1 MLSVPRPPPVAAAD
15 AATRAA
21 MFFDLG
27 WSEMLVI
34 GAIALVVIGPK
45 ELPRALRTAG
55 TWARK
60 ARSMTRELQ
69 GSVEEMIREAELDEV
84 RKGLKKALDFDVKK
98 EVLNTVDPTGE
109 LAESIK
115 MPSIP
120 DYFSETRPK
129 PAATSPG
136 LPVLTPPPAMIGFDE
151 PVAPAADSTPAQ
163 SSQKP
168 DEPATSRA

>member
-1 MLSVPRPPPVAAAD
+1 
-15 AATRAA
+15 

-34 GAIALVVIGPK
+34 GAVALIVIGPK
-45 ELPRALRTAG
+45 ELPSALRTAG

-84 RKGLKKALDFDVKK
+84 RKGLKKALDFDVKGQ
-98 EVLNTVDPTGE
+98 VLNTVDPSGE
-109 LAESIK
+109 LADSLK
-115 MPSIP
+115 LPSIP
-120 DYFSETRPK
+120 DYFSKTRSTPV
-129 PAATSPG
+129 ATSQG
-136 LPVLTPPPAMIGFDE
+136 LPVLTPPPTMIGFDE
-151 PVAPAADSTPAQ
+151 PAAGDSTPAQ

-168 DEPATSRA
+168 DEPAASRV